1 MRDVLGVKAM
11 ERRLEMMEGALQT
24 YTQPQEQPVSP
35 QNKIILDA
43 VQQLM
48 PAAMKLIE
56 GLAAKMIG
64 VETEKSPESILWA
77 EVEKR
82 YDQRKRAEMS
92 LLADKILGGTGL
104 IVEDVNSGDLGKP
117 DGGKVK

>member
-11 ERRLEMMEGALQT
+11 ERRLEMIEGSIQT
-24 YTQPQEQPVSP
+24 IAQQPAEAP

-43 VQQLM
+43 VQQLA
-48 PAAMKLIE
+48 PPVLKILE
-56 GLAAKMIG
+56 GLAAKLVGI
-64 VETEKSPESILWA
+64 ETEKSPESILWA

-104 IVEDVNSGDLGKP
+104 IVEDVNSGDIGKP